1 MKEGFAHQ
9 QFMSRWRKGA
19 NQLIGYAPADFFF
32 IFTNE
37 LIGSTTTDFIITF
50 SSTNDQLLAF

>member
-19 NQLIGYAPADFFF
+19 NQPIGYAPADFFSF
-32 IFTNE
+32 Y
-37 LIGSTTTDFIITF
+37 
-50 SSTNDQLLAF
+50 Q

>member
-1 MKEGFAHQ
+1 LNKPEFPHEGFAHQ

-32 IFTNE
+32 FLPMN
-37 LIGSTTTDFIITF
+37 
-50 SSTNDQLLAF
+50 